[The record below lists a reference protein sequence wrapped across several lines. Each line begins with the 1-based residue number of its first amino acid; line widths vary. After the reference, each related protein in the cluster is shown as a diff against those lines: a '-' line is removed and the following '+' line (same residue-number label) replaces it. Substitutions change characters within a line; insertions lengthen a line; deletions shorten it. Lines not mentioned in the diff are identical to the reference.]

1 MWQCSLA
8 RELFF
13 FGGIFLSLLTYSISR
28 APNSQSIA
36 VSLILSSFQNHFKET
51 LKPFVWVQATKME
64 QMRDADGRW
73 SSSPTTGVSDRA
85 FLVASNSNDGGS
97 KVVVVVVI
105 SVQQRVRSV
114 FQRLGFRHESL
125 AATNIDY

>member
-1 MWQCSLA
+1 
-8 RELFF
+8 
-13 FGGIFLSLLTYSISR
+13 
-28 APNSQSIA
+28 
-36 VSLILSSFQNHFKET
+36 
-51 LKPFVWVQATKME
+51 ME

-85 FLVASNSNDGGS
+85 FLVASDGGGS
-97 KVVVVVVI
+97 KVIVVI
-105 SVQQRVRSV
+105 SGQQRVRSV

>member
-1 MWQCSLA
+1 M
-8 RELFF
+8 
-13 FGGIFLSLLTYSISR
+13 G
-28 APNSQSIA
+28 
-36 VSLILSSFQNHFKET
+36 
-51 LKPFVWVQATKME
+51 

-85 FLVASNSNDGGS
+85 FLVASDGGGS

-105 SVQQRVRSV
+105 GGQQRVRSV